1 MAKKIPT
8 NTETRDLCDLAA
20 PTGNIYETVV
30 ILAKRANQI
39 AIAEKK
45 ELTRKLE
52 GFKND
57 HDSMEEVFENREQ
70 IEISKYYERQ
80 PKPSLVAIE
89 EFKDEGTLV
98 RIRAEIFCE
107 KASHKGIIVG
117 KHGDALKLI
126 GTYAREDLEK
136 LFGVKVY
143 LNLWVKVKE
152 NWRESART
160 VSNFGYR
167 DED

>member
-1 MAKKIPT
+1 MANKKIPT
-8 NTETRDLCDLAA
+8 NTLTRDLNTLAA

-52 GFKND
+52 DFKD
-57 HDSMEEVFENREQ
+57 ARDTMEEIFENREQ

-89 EFKDEGTLV
+89 EFKEGDV
-98 RIRAEIFCE
+98 AYRMA
-107 KASHKGIIVG
+107 
-117 KHGDALKLI
+117 KH
-126 GTYAREDLEK
+126 E
-136 LFGVKVY
+136 
-143 LNLWVKVKE
+143 E
-152 NWRESART
+152 NE
-160 VSNFGYR
+160 
-167 DED
+167 